1 MFRQPPGIDI
11 YSDPPEVLNVAPL
24 NAGDCVSAR
33 PSAQKVFLHDD
44 SCELRTQ
51 VIFTELLCHGSRRW
65 TDTTTPRR
73 TIFQRYC
80 TSYAS
85 WSPGAGPIEAHTHL
99 IPEELVELKQAANHT
114 LKGVVKR
121 LLDEQKQGA
130 AAAQPRL

>member
-1 MFRQPPGIDI
+1 MLSQ
-11 YSDPPEVLNVAPL
+11 
-24 NAGDCVSAR
+24 
-33 PSAQKVFLHDD
+33 
-44 SCELRTQ
+44 LRTQ

-65 TDTTTPRR
+65 TDTATPRR
-73 TIFQRYC
+73 TIFQRYS

-85 WSPGAGPIEAHTHL
+85 WSPGAGPIEAYTHL

-121 LLDEQKQGA
+121 LLDEQKQGS

>member
-1 MFRQPPGIDI
+1 M
-11 YSDPPEVLNVAPL
+11 
-24 NAGDCVSAR
+24 
-33 PSAQKVFLHDD
+33 
-44 SCELRTQ
+44 
-51 VIFTELLCHGSRRW
+51 IFTELLCHGSRRW
-65 TDTTTPRR
+65 NDTTTPRR

-85 WSPGAGPIEAHTHL
+85 WSPGAGPIEAYTNL

-114 LKGVVKR
+114 LKSVVKR

>member
-33 PSAQKVFLHDD
+33 PSAQPVLLHDD

-65 TDTTTPRR
+65 TDTATPRR
-73 TIFQRYC
+73 TIFQRYS

-85 WSPGAGPIEAHTHL
+85 WSPGAGPIEAYTHL

-114 LKGVVKR
+114 LKSVVKR

-130 AAAQPRL
+130 TTQPRL

>member
-33 PSAQKVFLHDD
+33 PSAQPAFLHDD

-73 TIFQRYC
+73 TIFQRYS

-85 WSPGAGPIEAHTHL
+85 WS
-99 IPEELVELKQAANHT
+99 VKAAS
-114 LKGVVKR
+114 VR
-121 LLDEQKQGA
+121 SRR
-130 AAAQPRL
+130 PSRSM

>member
-1 MFRQPPGIDI
+1 M
-11 YSDPPEVLNVAPL
+11 
-24 NAGDCVSAR
+24 
-33 PSAQKVFLHDD
+33 
-44 SCELRTQ
+44 
-51 VIFTELLCHGSRRW
+51 IFTELLCHGSRRW

-73 TIFQRYC
+73 TIFQRYS

-85 WSPGAGPIEAHTHL
+85 WSPGAGPIEGHTHL

-114 LKGVVKR
+114 LKRVVKR